1 MGARRLRYCD
11 VSDPGA
17 PAGTAQLER
26 LGHQRLG
33 GNRRL
38 RVKPRAELAGVEDR
52 HHLVFPSWATL
63 ASTER
68 VFRDRAGRRPRP
80 CAPSH
85 TRVRWRS
92 GAAAKRPRFA
102 MRGALASASRAAV
115 ARSREG
121 GLTASRS
128 SRATATSVCGV
139 RCASRR
145 QASTD
150 VLGEFREAR
159 PVGRLQ
165 LQRAG
170 NDERDCG
177 VQDHSGPPGSGSWA
191 SLADPLPHG
200 AAQQRPTELQRRG
213 RRLRPG
219 SAARSGTSSRG
230 SDGAR
235 WPRV

>member
-1 MGARRLRYCD
+1 MGARRLRSRD

-33 GNRRL
+33 GSRRV

-52 HHLVFPSWATL
+52 HHLVFPPFATL

-68 VFRDRAGRRPRP
+68 VFRDRAGPRPRP
-80 CAPSH
+80 CAPSRP
-85 TRVRWRS
+85 RVRWRS

-121 GLTASRS
+121 GLNASRS
-128 SRATATSVCGV
+128 SRASATSVCGV
-139 RCASRR
+139 RCASPR

-159 PVGRLQ
+159 PVRRLQ

-170 NDERDCG
+170 NDERDWG
-177 VQDHSGPPGSGSWA
+177 LQNHSGPPGSGSTA
-191 SLADPLPHG
+191 SLADLLPHG
-200 AAQQRPTELQRRG
+200 AAQSRPARLQRRRKVTG
-213 RRLRPG
+213 TL
-219 SAARSGTSSRG
+219 SAAHS
-230 SDGAR
+230 
-235 WPRV
+235 